1 MNASPNL
8 TDPYDPMAGTLARTA
23 MQCQARGCDGC
34 LVCRSAGAEQ
44 VVQERHKTAGGAGAA
59 PDSFA
64 RADAVPDP
72 WARDGAQSGPNASP
86 RRANAGSGLA
96 PTPGLNV
103 NILALDLGTKL
114 GWAVRARDGAVWH
127 GTEVFTPRKSWTPGQ
142 RWLRARSFVT
152 DLVVRHQVHAI
163 AYEDVKRHAGT
174 DAAHAYGAFLCLV
187 QMVADSH
194 RAALMPVGVGT
205 IKKHW
210 TGKGN
215 ADKAAME
222 AQARARGF
230 RPESD
235 NDADALAILH
245 WAMALAAA
253 RARAEQGPLCS
264 LAGIRERRI

>member
-8 TDPYDPMAGTLARTA
+8 TDPYDPMAGTLAGSY
-23 MQCQARGCDGC
+23 AR
-34 LVCRSAGAEQ
+34 AGAPTSELAKINI
-44 VVQERHKTAGGAGAA
+44 EPA
-59 PDSFA
+59 
-64 RADAVPDP
+64 DP
-72 WARDGAQSGPNASP
+72 WARPEIANLRNSSNSASEE
-86 RRANAGSGLA
+86 A
-96 PTPGLNV
+96 PGVNV

-114 GWAVRARDGAVWH
+114 GWALQMRDRPITH
-127 GTEVFTPRKSWTPGQ
+127 GTESFAPRKSWSPGQ
-142 RWLRARSFVT
+142 RWQRFRTFLHE
-152 DLVVRHQVHAI
+152 VVAHNNVHVI

-174 DAAHAYGAFLCLV
+174 DAAHAYGAFLALTEL
-187 QMVADSH
+187 VADSH
-194 RAALMPVGVGT
+194 RARLVPVGVGT

-245 WAMALAAA
+245 WAVA
-253 RARAEQGPLCS
+253 Q
-264 LAGIRERRI
+264 ERKA

>member
-1 MNASPNL
+1 MTSSQNL
-8 TDPYDPMAGTLARTA
+8 TDAYDPMAGTLARTA
-23 MQCQARGCDGC
+23 MQCAARGCDGC
-34 LVCRSAGAEQ
+34 LVCRP
-44 VVQERHKTAGGAGAA
+44 AA

-64 RADAVPDP
+64 RALDEIANFRNSESSVP
-72 WARDGAQSGPNASP
+72 GA
-86 RRANAGSGLA
+86 A
-96 PTPGLNV
+96 PALNV

-222 AQARARGF
+222 AQA
-230 RPESD
+230 
-235 NDADALAILH
+235 
-245 WAMALAAA
+245 
-253 RARAEQGPLCS
+253 
-264 LAGIRERRI
+264 

>member
-8 TDPYDPMAGTLARTA
+8 TDPYDPMAGTLAGSY
-23 MQCQARGCDGC
+23 AR
-34 LVCRSAGAEQ
+34 AGAP
-44 VVQERHKTAGGAGAA
+44 TAEPGKINIGADDRDARTLPG
-59 PDSFA
+59 PDEWT
-64 RADAVPDP
+64 DDTTVPDP
-72 WARDGAQSGPNASP
+72 WAQPEI
-86 RRANAGSGLA
+86 ANLRNSSSSA
-96 PTPGLNV
+96 PGLNI

-114 GWAVRARDGAVWH
+114 GWALRARDGAVWH

-245 WAMALAAA
+245 WAVA
-253 RARAEQGPLCS
+253 Q
-264 LAGIRERRI
+264 ERKA

>member
-1 MNASPNL
+1 MKTTQNL
-8 TDPYDPMAGTLARTA
+8 TDAYDPMAGTLARTA
-23 MQCQARGCDGC
+23 MQCAARGCDGC
-34 LVCRSAGAEQ
+34 LVCRP
-44 VVQERHKTAGGAGAA
+44 AA

-64 RADAVPDP
+64 RALDEISNFQSSESSAP
-72 WARDGAQSGPNASP
+72 GA
-86 RRANAGSGLA
+86 A
-96 PTPGLNV
+96 PALNV

-163 AYEDVKRHAGT
+163 AYEDVKRHVGT

-245 WAMALAAA
+245 WAVD
-253 RARAEQGPLCS
+253 Q
-264 LAGIRERRI
+264 ERKA

>member
-23 MQCQARGCDGC
+23 MHCQARGCDGC
-34 LVCRSAGAEQ
+34 LVC
-44 VVQERHKTAGGAGAA
+44 V

-64 RADAVPDP
+64 RAQ
-72 WARDGAQSGPNASP
+72 GEI
-86 RRANAGSGLA
+86 ANLRNSSSSA
-96 PTPGLNV
+96 PGVNV

-245 WAMALAAA
+245 WAVA
-253 RARAEQGPLCS
+253 Q
-264 LAGIRERRI
+264 ERKA